1 VLKDYREVLDRLAD
15 GCAWSDAEPV
25 ARAVELAEEETDRNE
40 AANGERRTANGQT
53 PVDAEW
59 LADLVADVLELPEV
73 DTDTSL
79 LSLGATSLD
88 MLRVAARLEH
98 ATGESVE
105 LEELVTAASLSA
117 LPRRPPPRGA
127 GNARRRVG
135 RPCRGGARARA
146 RRGHGGLR
154 PLDGCA
160 RGIRDRA
167 RAPARRAP
175 PAGPPVSLGTVG
187 AAPAA
192 GAARAARPA

>member
-1 VLKDYREVLDRLAD
+1 MAGLSDRGRFIAHLARGVPDPEPVSSWLGEHALDHSIEGDRLHYTLPWQSGAGERAD
-15 GCAWSDAEPV
+15 FAARLQALLAEQGAPFH
-25 ARAVELAEEETDRNE
+25 ELAEEETDRNE

-105 LEELVTAASLSA
+105 LEELFTAASLSA
-117 LPRRPPPRGA
+117 LA
-127 GNARRRVG
+127 GRL
-135 RPCRGGARARA
+135 PQ
-146 RRGHGGLR
+146 
-154 PLDGCA
+154 PLVA
-160 RGIRDRA
+160 
-167 RAPARRAP
+167 
-175 PAGPPVSLGTVG
+175 
-187 AAPAA
+187 
-192 GAARAARPA
+192 